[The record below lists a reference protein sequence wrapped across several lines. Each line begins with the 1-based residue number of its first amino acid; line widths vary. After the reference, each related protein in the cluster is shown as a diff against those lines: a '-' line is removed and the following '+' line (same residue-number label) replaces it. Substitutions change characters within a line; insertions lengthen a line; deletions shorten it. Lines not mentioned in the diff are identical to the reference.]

1 VRLNR
6 SLEEDRLSF
15 LSVYWGKDLDII
27 PGQSAGTDSGRVKL
41 LKYRWTLIAVVY
53 FLAVLLANLLN
64 SSGQSFTGLF
74 ALVPVLLALEW
85 GPAIV
90 LLGSLPLSFLAASD
104 LFRGT
109 SPTSATVIRTVGV
122 TAGTGIGVYIASY
135 RERHAARLGLSRAA
149 AVAAQEAI
157 LPDVPE
163 ALGRYRFSCA
173 YRSAADESLVGG
185 DMYKVVETDFG
196 VRLLVGDVRG
206 KGLAAISLTAV
217 VLGCFRE
224 WAPETGTLKHI
235 VARLNARVI
244 DKAAPGEFV
253 TAVVASFD
261 DNLVVEI
268 ANCGHPSPVHLTA
281 RGPRKGVLPES
292 RTTPLGMDPE
302 PSVSTLQLA
311 SGDRMFFY
319 TDGLIE
325 SRDRDGEWIEL
336 DEALIGTL
344 GSDPFETALE
354 RLLNR
359 LEERVGTF
367 RDDIALLLMECADA
381 PAPGQS

>member
-1 VRLNR
+1 L
-6 SLEEDRLSF
+6 F
-15 LSVYWGKDLDII
+15 
-27 PGQSAGTDSGRVKL
+27 
-41 LKYRWTLIAVVY
+41 KYRWTLIAAIY

-64 SSGQSFTGLF
+64 NSGQSFTGLF

-85 GPAIV
+85 GPAVV
-90 LLGSLPLSFLAASD
+90 LLGSLPLPLLAGSD
-104 LFRGT
+104 LFRST
-109 SPTSATVIRTVGV
+109 SPTSATIIRTVGV
-122 TAGTGIGVYIASY
+122 TVGAGIGVYIAFY
-135 RERHAARLGLSRAA
+135 RERHATRLDLSRAA

-157 LPDVPE
+157 LPDVPP

-173 YRSAADESLVGG
+173 YRSAAVESLVGG

-196 VRLLVGDVRG
+196 VRLLIGDVRG

-224 WAPETGTLKHI
+224 WAPETGTLKHL
-235 VARLNARVI
+235 VARLNARVV

-253 TAVVASFD
+253 TAVVATLD
-261 DNLVVEI
+261 DKLVVEI
-268 ANCGHPSPVHLTA
+268 ANCGHPSPLHLTA
-281 RGPRKGVLPES
+281 RGSRRGVLPES
-292 RTTPLGMDPE
+292 RTTPLGMEPE
-302 PSVSTLQLA
+302 PSVSTLRL
-311 SGDRMFFY
+311 GPRDRMLFY

-325 SRDRDGEWIEL
+325 SRDRNGRWIEL

-381 PAPGQS
+381 AADQQP